1 MSPGE
6 IHGARRCVREQI
18 GDGAALDATRRADRW
33 SSCHRRGCA
42 QESSNR
48 LRAAATRGAPAAPG
62 AVAGARRCCLPCGRP
77 ASSASQPC
85 PRRPRRR
92 YRDALAHADSVTGS
106 SPLSPSCQIQSCGH
120 IPSRSSD
127 GVEGSTLVE
136 LGQAELPVTGR
147 AGSCL
152 RTELTGVQC
161 EAPCDRAWEL
171 ADGVGGGWAIP
182 TARGRVQELL
192 PSRRAHERG
201 ALTSSCFGIF

>member
-1 MSPGE
+1 V
-6 IHGARRCVREQI
+6 GARR
-18 GDGAALDATRRADRW
+18 RAQT
-33 SSCHRRGCA
+33 GCA
-42 QESSNR
+42 PPR
-48 LRAAATRGAPAAPG
+48 HGGAPAAPG

-77 ASSASQPC
+77 ASSAAQPC
-85 PRRPRRR
+85 PRRPSRR
-92 YRDALAHADSVTGS
+92 YRDAPAHADSVTGS

-136 LGQAELPVTGR
+136 LGQAELPATGR
-147 AGSCL
+147 AGGCL

-171 ADGVGGGWAIP
+171 ADGVGGGRAIP

-201 ALTSSCFGIF
+201 ALTCSCFGIF